1 MAMDDLIAAAKL
13 RQNDG
18 VLRRWSHYECLK
30 DQLRQMD
37 LLPEEYQY
45 ATREKVTR
53 RPPEEET

>member
-18 VLRRWSHYECLK
+18 VLRRWSQYECLK

-37 LLPEEYQY
+37 LLPEEYQN
-45 ATREKVTR
+45 ATREIAKALR
-53 RPPEEET
+53 L

>member
-30 DQLRQMD
+30 DRLRQMD
-37 LLPEEYQY
+37 LLPEEYQN
-45 ATREKVTR
+45 ATREIAKALR
-53 RPPEEET
+53 L